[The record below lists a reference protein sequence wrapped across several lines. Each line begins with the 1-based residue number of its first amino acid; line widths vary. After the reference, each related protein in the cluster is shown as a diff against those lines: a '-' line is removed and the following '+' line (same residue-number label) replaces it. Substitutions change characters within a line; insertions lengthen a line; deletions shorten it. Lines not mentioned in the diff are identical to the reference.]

1 MSLKELVDNSLTDK
15 ERSHGYL
22 GLYETL
28 LSSKKYTAKNILEVG
43 IGDFNEKNG
52 GSIKLWHEYFKS
64 ATIHAIDILSID
76 RVIDELINNEKINLY
91 TSIDAYDIDFFTKN
105 ILNSEIKFDIL
116 LDDGPH
122 TLDSI
127 SKFVVLYS
135 QVMSDDGILIIE
147 DIQKFEYLTILSDLV
162 PENLKKYIEIYD
174 LRNGNNAPP
183 DNVVFVINKNKL
195 I

>member
-15 ERSHGYL
+15 QRSHGYL
-22 GLYETL
+22 DLYEKL
-28 LSSKKYTAKNILEVG
+28 LNSKKNTAKNILEVG

-52 GSIKLWHEYFKS
+52 GSIKLWRDYFNK
-64 ATIHAIDILSID
+64 ATIHALDILSID
-76 RVIDELINNEKINLY
+76 RVIDELKNNERIKLY
-91 TSIDAYDIDFFTKN
+91 TSVDAYDFSFFTKN
-105 ILNSEIKFDIL
+105 IFNSGIKFDVL

-147 DIQKFEYLTILSDLV
+147 DVQKIEYTKILSNLV

-174 LRNGNNAPP
+174 LRNIRQCP
-183 DNVVFVINKNKL
+183 DNIVFVINKNKL